1 MKQITVRFK
10 TEEAAKDFALAFA
23 SSGGEATIH
32 ENAQNG
38 IRSVTVV
45 SSSSRAISFVRE
57 VAKDMHESINCR
69 KYAHGLLR
77 AINEAVES
85 DMASE
90 VLLMDGGKVA
100 LSPRNAGLLSRLH
113 DRLDESRQA
122 SFLVFA
128 CESKSSH
135 EHALGFALTNERD

>member
-1 MKQITVRFK
+1 MKQIAVHFK
-10 TEEAAKDFALAFA
+10 TEEAARDFVLALS
-23 SSGGEATIH
+23 SSGGEAIIH
-32 ENAQNG
+32 EDVDSG
-38 IRSVTVV
+38 SKTVTVA
-45 SSSSRAISFVRE
+45 SSSTRAISFVRE

-69 KYAHGLLR
+69 KYANGLLR
-77 AINEAVES
+77 SIREAVET

-113 DRLDESRQA
+113 DRLDNSRQA

-128 CESKSSH
+128 CESKTSH